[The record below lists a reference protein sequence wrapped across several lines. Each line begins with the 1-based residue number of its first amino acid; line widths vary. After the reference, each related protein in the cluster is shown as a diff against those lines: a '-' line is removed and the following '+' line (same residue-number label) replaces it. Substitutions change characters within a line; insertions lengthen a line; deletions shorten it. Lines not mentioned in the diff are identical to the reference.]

1 MLLYDGNPDQVKKN
15 SFKVSLESPFDL
27 MSYYYEITVK
37 QTLIKSDQ
45 QIQEGNP
52 VYVTTAV
59 ILMTS

>member
-1 MLLYDGNPDQVKKN
+1 MLLYEGNPDQVKKN
-15 SFKVSLESPFDL
+15 SFQVSLESPFDL

-52 VYVTTAV
+52 FSQC
-59 ILMTS
+59 M